1 MWEKISKLFEPESA
15 SGENRNSCV
24 LVIDDGLIERR
35 IVSRIFERRGFR
47 VLTAANGVKGIE
59 LAKQEAPDVIILD
72 YIMPGL
78 NGAEVC
84 SILKNTEST
93 RHIPIIIL
101 TGSTRPWTV
110 IECYERGADYYLNK
124 PIDAAILIKHVE
136 ACLTEKMLVA
146 SI

>member
-1 MWEKISKLFEPESA
+1 MWEKLSKLLEPETSHQDH
-15 SGENRNSCV
+15 RRCV

-35 IVSRIFERRGFR
+35 VVAKTFEKHGYR
-47 VLTAANGVKGIE
+47 VLAAANGVRGIE
-59 LAKQEAPDVIILD
+59 LAKQETPDAIILD

-84 SILKNTEST
+84 AILKNTETT

-101 TGSTRPWTV
+101 TGSSRPWTV

-124 PIDAAILIKHVE
+124 PIDASILIKQVE
-136 ACLTEKMLVA
+136 VCLSERPLFTSV
-146 SI
+146 